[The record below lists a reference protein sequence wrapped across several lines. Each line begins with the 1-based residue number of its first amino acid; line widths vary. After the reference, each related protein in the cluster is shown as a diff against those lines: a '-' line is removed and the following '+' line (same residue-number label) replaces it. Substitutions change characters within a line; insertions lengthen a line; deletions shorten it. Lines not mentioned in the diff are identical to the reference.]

1 MTQNPIPDHP
11 PMGQIRFFDSIQPAL
26 AQGDYSVT
34 LEQKFPSVVDG
45 VTTGMSTQNQSRRI
59 RVAGSRWSID
69 KLTIHSRS
77 PPKNEQNVRLDYI
90 LPKIVFQS
98 KTLPWDRSMNSLN
111 PDVPWMGLLLIR
123 DDEFQEYCEVIN
135 DSTSHEI
142 LGSTSGPLVQAEA
155 LRITDKLLKAI
166 GPKQNEIQHLV
177 HGLQVNPK
185 DKELCGSDED
195 GIFSVVLSNRVAS
208 VADMKYHACLVSL
221 ENVLNKLPNNDD
233 ITFIRN
239 PSSRHDDEQL
249 VVGGSATNLTLIQ
262 QTLTPK
268 NAFSGSDS
276 LLVLLDYWTFKTG
289 DGGDFE
295 SRIQQIKFRRKE
307 ADSEAVGELGT
318 IYDYAEAAS
327 GDGVYEPALLGNDMD
342 PDVSTNS
349 FLLTEIFEDDG
360 IVRPCLYRSPCVA
373 VPTNHEPKDHP
384 YQNSDDARGL
394 EPSTG
399 LDVIHHSA
407 AFELGRLLALSDPK
421 FIDSLT
427 RWRRLW
433 IQKQNQKTHR
443 ENMLAKAELSD
454 KFADDILEKESIGNL
469 LQISL
474 MNQAS
479 APISLELDEELV
491 ANRDDF
497 ELADSPIDQFADSE
511 LIFND
516 EGQFEF
522 TTVADEI
529 DDGVGTS

>member
-34 LEQKFPSVVDG
+34 LEQTFPSVVDG
-45 VTTGMSTQNQSRRI
+45 VTTGMSTQTQSRRI

-77 PPKNEQNVRLDYI
+77 PPKNEQNVRLDYV

-98 KTLPWDRSMNSLN
+98 KTLPWDRSMNNLN
-111 PDVPWMGLLLIR
+111 PDIPWMGLLLIR
-123 DDEFQEYCEVIN
+123 NDEFEDYCEVIA

-142 LGSTSGPLVQAEA
+142 LGTTTGPLVQAQA
-155 LRITDKLLKAI
+155 LKITDKLLNAI

-195 GIFSVVLSNRVAS
+195 GIFSVVMSNRVAS
-208 VADMKYHACLVSL
+208 VADTKYHTCLVSF
-221 ENVLNKLPNNDD
+221 EGVLDKLPEDNDV
-233 ITFIRN
+233 TYIRN
-239 PSSRHDDEQL
+239 PMSRDDEQPL
-249 VVGGSATNLTLIQ
+249 MGGSAPILSLMQ
-262 QTLTPK
+262 QTMTLA
-268 NAFSGSDS
+268 NAFDGPVSH
-276 LLVLLDYWTFKTG
+276 LVLLDYWTFKTG

-349 FLLTEIFEDDG
+349 FLLTEIVEDDG

-373 VPTNHEPKDHP
+373 VPTNHEPKDYP
-384 YQNSDDARGL
+384 YKNSDDARGL

-433 IQKQNQKTHR
+433 IQKQNQKSHR
-443 ENMLAKAELSD
+443 ETMLAKAELGD
-454 KFADDILEKESIGNL
+454 KFDADLLENETIGNL
-469 LQISL
+469 LQ
-474 MNQAS
+474 MNVMTQAS
-479 APISLELDEELV
+479 APISMELDEELV
-491 ANRDDF
+491 ADRSAF
-497 ELADSPIDQFADSE
+497 ELAGSPANQFTDSE
-511 LIFND
+511 LILND

-522 TTVADEI
+522 TTIPDEI
-529 DDGVGTS
+529 DDGGNLS